1 VREPV
6 RLTRL
11 LLADPYSVFRLGVKS
26 ILREERDFDVVEAG
40 SLREAEEHLERG
52 LRPDLALID
61 LDLPPRG
68 ALDALALLR
77 GTGTPT
83 IVWSQ
88 RERLS
93 PETVFDIVRCG
104 AIGLLC
110 KEMSAV
116 GLVRSLRG
124 VARGEAPVGRE
135 IVSMLIEGMQTANDR
150 VRARSQIG
158 TLSSRERQ
166 VLELVSEGRSNKQ
179 IAAELFVSEFTAKRH
194 VQNILRKL
202 GVHSRWEASASY
214 HSYLAQAPSPSA
226 RRLAGVAVRR

>member
-1 VREPV
+1 M

-26 ILREERDFDVVEAG
+26 ILREEMDFDVVEAG
-40 SLREAEEHLERG
+40 SLPEAEEHLERG

-88 RERLS
+88 RERLAS
-93 PETVFDIVRCG
+93 SETVFDIVRCG

-135 IVSMLIEGMQTANDR
+135 IVSLLIEGMQTANDR

-214 HSYLAQAPSPSA
+214 HSYLEQASSPSA
-226 RRLAGVAVRR
+226 RRLVGVTVPR